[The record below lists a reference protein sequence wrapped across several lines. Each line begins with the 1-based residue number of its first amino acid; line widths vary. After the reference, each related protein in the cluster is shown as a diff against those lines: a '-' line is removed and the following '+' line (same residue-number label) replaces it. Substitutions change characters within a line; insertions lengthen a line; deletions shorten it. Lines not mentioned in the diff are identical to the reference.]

1 MLLTT
6 ILMAAAV
13 GQTGADGER
22 TGPVL
27 SEVARKAQTRAL
39 AEFRA
44 NQHTIPAR
52 LAAYYELEN
61 ERLVDRIHTLDLA
74 TARVWNVTTGTS
86 MYEAGGGTNSGLSS
100 VPVTG
105 ETPSGRVDPASM
117 TGLRRDN
124 FLLKGRLR
132 DSRFLYRQ
140 SNQVYRSDYPIRVYR
155 AIYEGR

>member
-1 MLLTT
+1 
-6 ILMAAAV
+6 
-13 GQTGADGER
+13 
-22 TGPVL
+22 
-27 SEVARKAQTRAL
+27 
-39 AEFRA
+39 
-44 NQHTIPAR
+44 
-52 LAAYYELEN
+52 
-61 ERLVDRIHTLDLA
+61 VDRIHTLDLA